1 MTQLTAFAPSP
12 TPLFS
17 FLSSSRRS
25 SMKLAAVLL
34 RLALL
39 LHAAEALRICAFNIR
54 SFGDT
59 KLSDQSIS
67 KIIVKVRAG
76 DGLTDG
82 LTDPLLGIGW
92 QATPKAEEGG
102 GWSIDTRRE
111 RKAEPLGSEAV
122 ALKAIA
128 GRGPCQRTAR
138 WGHWLTAGPGGPLTP
153 AGLLCCSH
161 LCARLFQILSRY
173 DIILVQE
180 VRDADLSAVR
190 ELMERLNR
198 ASKYSY
204 DYVSSESLGREN
216 YKEMYLF
223 LYRTKSFSLVD
234 EYQYP
239 DPDSTFS
246 RPPFIVKFAASGS
259 KESELVLVPLHTS
272 PSQAVAEI
280 DALYDVYLKI
290 IDKWETDNIM
300 FLGDFN
306 ADCNYVGKK
315 DWNSIRLRTS
325 EVFNWLI
332 PDDTDTTVGNSDCAY
347 DRIVVSG
354 SRLRKWIE
362 PKSAKVFDF
371 QRAFKL
377 SQEEALAI
385 SDHFPVEVGLKSP

>member
-67 KIIVKVRAG
+67 KIIVK
-76 DGLTDG
+76 
-82 LTDPLLGIGW
+82 
-92 QATPKAEEGG
+92 
-102 GWSIDTRRE
+102 
-111 RKAEPLGSEAV
+111 
-122 ALKAIA
+122 
-128 GRGPCQRTAR
+128 
-138 WGHWLTAGPGGPLTP
+138 
-153 AGLLCCSH
+153 
-161 LCARLFQILSRY
+161 ILSRY

>member
-1 MTQLTAFAPSP
+1 
-12 TPLFS
+12 
-17 FLSSSRRS
+17 
-25 SMKLAAVLL
+25 MKLAAVLL

-39 LHAAEALRICAFNIR
+39 LHAAEALRICAFNIQ

-67 KIIVKVRAG
+67 KIIVK
-76 DGLTDG
+76 
-82 LTDPLLGIGW
+82 
-92 QATPKAEEGG
+92 
-102 GWSIDTRRE
+102 
-111 RKAEPLGSEAV
+111 
-122 ALKAIA
+122 
-128 GRGPCQRTAR
+128 
-138 WGHWLTAGPGGPLTP
+138 
-153 AGLLCCSH
+153 
-161 LCARLFQILSRY
+161 ILSQY

-180 VRDADLSAVR
+180 VRDADLSAVQ

-198 ASKYSY
+198 
-204 DYVSSESLGREN
+204 
-216 YKEMYLF
+216 
-223 LYRTKSFSLVD
+223 TKSFSLMD
-234 EYQYP
+234 KYQYP

-246 RPPFIVKFAASGS
+246 RPPFVVKFAASGS

-290 IDKWETDNIM
+290 IDKWETDQNIM

-306 ADCNYVGKK
+306 ADCNYVGKT